1 MAIPYRLRCSRHAVR
16 LLLSFIVCL
25 GVVVPMARAQNEVPE
40 PAAHPQP
47 QPLTLDDCVR
57 IGLARQ
63 PTLNAARATL
73 AAAETQRQALQNLH
87 LASLVSRELPIRRQ
101 QATLGVT
108 IASAG
113 VQQAEWETVYAVTRN
128 YFSVAYARA
137 QESLVTRV
145 LEKLKTNLEFASA
158 LLKVK
163 GAKINKIAV
172 DKLDIQIQLYQVRQ
186 REAQRGVELARAALR
201 EAMGLAPDCPLEL
214 IVLPLSE
221 PTDGALDL
229 HALVQAA
236 LTRRGELVQA
246 TTAARVT
253 ELEVEAQDTNKFA
266 LTFRTFAAVSDIH
279 SREIPQGHTNR
290 EYRPGAIGLEMPTT
304 LAGRRS
310 DRVQRARDLSARAA
324 SVVEKTTNLIAL
336 ETEAEFLKWK
346 EAVQNARSLKR
357 TATQAEE
364 VADLSDR
371 QANLRNEYSEDVLR
385 ARTLHEQVQSQYN
398 QALYLHALA
407 LAGLERVTAGGFCPP
422 FRAPPPQ
429 P

>member
-1 MAIPYRLRCSRHAVR
+1 MATPHRFLCSPPAVR

-25 GVVVPMARAQNEVPE
+25 GVVA
-40 PAAHPQP
+40 PAAQGQDNAPAPVSPPQP

-57 IGLARQ
+57 IGLGQQ
-63 PTLNAARATL
+63 PSLAAARATL
-73 AAAETQRQALQNLH
+73 AAAETQRQALENLH
-87 LASLVSRELPIRRQ
+87 LASLVSRELPVRRQ
-101 QATLGVT
+101 QAALGVT
-108 IASAG
+108 IAAAG

-137 QESLVTRV
+137 QEALVTKV
-145 LEKLKTNLEFASA
+145 LEKLQTNLEFASG

-163 GAKINKIAV
+163 GAKITKIAV
-172 DKLDIQIQLYQVRQ
+172 DKLDVQIQLYQVRQ

-201 EAMGLAPDCPLEL
+201 EAMGLAPGCPLEL
-214 IVLPLSE
+214 VVLPLPE
-221 PTDGALDL
+221 APEGTLDL

-236 LTRRGELVQA
+236 LARRGELVQA

-253 ELEVEAQDTNKFA
+253 ELEVDAQGTNHFA

-279 SREIPQGHTNR
+279 SREIPQGHANR

-304 LAGRRS
+304 LAGRRG
-310 DRVQRARDLSARAA
+310 DRMQRARDLSARAA

-346 EAVQNARSLKR
+346 EANANARSLKR
-357 TATQAEE
+357 TAAQAEE
-364 VADLSDR
+364 VADLADR

-398 QALYLHALA
+398 EALYLHALA
-407 LAGLERVTAGGFCPP
+407 LAGLERVTSGGFCPP
-422 FRAPPPQ
+422 FRAAPPQ